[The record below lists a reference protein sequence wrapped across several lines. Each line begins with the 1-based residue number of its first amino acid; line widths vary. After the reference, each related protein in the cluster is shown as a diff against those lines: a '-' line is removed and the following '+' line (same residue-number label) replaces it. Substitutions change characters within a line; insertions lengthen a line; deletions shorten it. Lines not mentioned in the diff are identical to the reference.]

1 MIKTF
6 FKSKFFFPLLFV
18 LITWVVKSFEELF
31 NVSFIRFGIHPRD
44 FKGLVGI
51 ITAPLIHGDWKHL
64 ISNTLPLLIL
74 GWIIFYFYKGIA
86 FQVFFWVYIMTGI
99 WVWSAARDA
108 YHIGASGLVY
118 GFVCFLFFSGIIRK
132 NIRLMGLSMFVV
144 FVYGSL
150 VWGIFPLHNKFSWES
165 HAFGSLAGII
175 TAFYFKN
182 EGPKTKVYDWGEE
195 EDDSSETENPQQ
207 INEEDFSEK

>member
-1 MIKTF
+1 M
-6 FKSKFFFPLLFV
+6 FV
-18 LITWVVKSFEELF
+18 LITWVVKIFEKVF
-31 NVSFIRFGIHPRD
+31 DVSFIRFGIHPRE

-132 NIRLMGLSMFVV
+132 NIRLMALSMFVV

-150 VWGIFPLHNKFSWES
+150 VWGIFPLHTKFSWES

-175 TAFYFKN
+175 TAFYFRD
-182 EGPKTKVYDWGEE
+182 EGPKPKVYDWGEE
-195 EDDSSETENPQQ
+195 ENDLETENPQQ
-207 INEEDFSEK
+207 INEEDFPEKND

>member
-6 FKSKFFFPLLFV
+6 LKSNIFFPLLFV
-18 LITWVVKSFEELF
+18 LITWVVKIFEELF
-31 NVSFIRFGIHPRD
+31 SVSFIRFGIHPRD
-44 FKGLVGI
+44 LKGLVGI
-51 ITAPLIHGDWKHL
+51 ITAPLIHGDWQHL

-132 NIRLMGLSMFVV
+132 NIRLMALSMFVV

-150 VWGIFPLHNKFSWES
+150 VWGIFPLHTKFSWES

-175 TAFYFKN
+175 TAFYFRD
-182 EGPKTKVYDWGEE
+182 EGPKIKVYDWGEDE
-195 EDDSSETENPQQ
+195 NDAETENPQQ
-207 INEEDFSEK
+207 INEEDFPEK